1 MRFVLNCG
9 IGEDSWESFGLQGD
23 PASPTQAPYS
33 SLPVLPPRWGGDV
46 PGVDLIASLLD
57 VQLFTLNLVC
67 LWCHPGWI
75 RVTFRNASQAKT
87 IVGNI
92 RHLSACAWPWV
103 FPDHNKTDANIKLR
117 CSFQASPHQY
127 NSLLWS
133 TKSRCYQRKK
143 TIAVPIWVIFNLRD
157 VLGARAPSSFR
168 TCDF

>member
-1 MRFVLNCG
+1 M
-9 IGEDSWESFGLQGD
+9 
-23 PASPTQAPYS
+23 PYS

-57 VQLFTLNLVC
+57 VQLFTFNLAC

-87 IVGNI
+87 AVGNI
-92 RHLSACAWPWV
+92 HHLSACARPWV
-103 FPDHNKTDANIKLR
+103 FPDYNKTDTNIKLR

-133 TKSRCYQRKK
+133 TKSRRYQRKK
-143 TIAVPIWVIFNLRD
+143 TLPNVNVNNWISKTTVYPSFTKENHLSRLEMTPQSSVCNL
-157 VLGARAPSSFR
+157 
-168 TCDF
+168 